1 MISSSCFLLSIEL
14 LDSSSSSSW
23 GLVLSLLVLTPCLQ
37 ELKLLMTQLMERF
50 RDGNTLMH
58 MHVLNVLDISTLHV
72 GVDNGAL
79 PSQQI
84 PVESVES
91 LDEPPLVVHV
101 DGFLHSLPPIPTL
114 ALAVGQYVVIVRF

>member
-1 MISSSCFLLSIEL
+1 
-14 LDSSSSSSW
+14 
-23 GLVLSLLVLTPCLQ
+23 
-37 ELKLLMTQLMERF
+37 MTQLMESF
-50 RDGNTLMH
+50 LDGNTLMYI
-58 MHVLNVLDISTLHV
+58 MYYKISTLHV
-72 GVDNGAL
+72 GVDTNGAL

-91 LDEPPLVVHV
+91 LYEPPLVVHV